1 VLAEDVT
8 AQEPIPAAPTSIM
21 DGYAVVAADGA
32 GEFEMVGGIS
42 FFLILQ
48 SRALVPSCMRTD
60 KKEGLS

>member
-1 VLAEDVT
+1 
-8 AQEPIPAAPTSIM
+8 M